1 MLYLW
6 PSRREMGHEDRGM
19 EGEAMKEILSNDK
32 TMVVLAVLIITMTSM
47 IILKTGS
54 ENIATAALSGLFGI
68 AVGQRMN
75 QDK

>member
-1 MLYLW
+1 
-6 PSRREMGHEDRGM
+6 
-19 EGEAMKEILSNDK
+19 MKEILTNDK
-32 TMVVLAVLIITMTSM
+32 NMVILAVLIITMTSM
-47 IILKTGS
+47 FILKTGS